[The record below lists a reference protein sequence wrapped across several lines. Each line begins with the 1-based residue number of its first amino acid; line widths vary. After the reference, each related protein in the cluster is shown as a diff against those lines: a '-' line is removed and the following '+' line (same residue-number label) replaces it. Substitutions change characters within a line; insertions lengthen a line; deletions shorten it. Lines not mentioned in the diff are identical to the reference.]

1 MKVALINPLYKNLYG
16 EMQSTLG
23 LFPPLGLAYI
33 ASVLQS
39 KNHTVRLI
47 DMEAENLN
55 EENLISELKKF
66 KPELIGVYSSTP
78 IIFYAFSLA
87 KICKENFSA
96 SVVFGGPHPSSF
108 PEDTIKNEFVDFV
121 VRGEGEFV
129 MADLADTLSCSQPLE
144 QVRGLSFKKEN
155 KIINN
160 LPQAYIEN
168 LDNLPL
174 PSYNLL
180 PVAKYSPY
188 SYLDRGGKWFT
199 MLTTRG
205 CPFRCIFCNSG
216 SIFGKRYRTRTP
228 QNMVRE
234 VEILNKNY
242 GIKNILFV
250 DDTFTLSKEST
261 LEFCHLLREK
271 KLDISWSC
279 ETRVHLVDDELLK
292 EMKRAGCFG
301 IAFGIESGSQKMLN
315 NLKKGITL
323 EQSERAVKAAKK
335 AGIEVR
341 TFWVFGAPGE
351 TKETVLESIKFAKKL
366 NPDIAHFNV
375 MTPYPDTEIYRMAV
389 SEGVFDADWS
399 KYFSIGEHPV
409 YETKDLSKEELS
421 RFLKKAHRE
430 FYFRPNYILRALSR
444 VRNPR
449 HFLRLFKSGFELLK
463 TIRR

>member
-1 MKVALINPLYKNLYG
+1 
-16 EMQSTLG
+16 MQSTLG

-39 KNHTVRLI
+39 KGHTARLL
-47 DMEAENLN
+47 DMEAESLD
-55 EENLISELKKF
+55 EEGLIAEISKF
-66 KPELIGVYSSTP
+66 APDLIGIYSSTP

-87 KICKENFSA
+87 KICKENFS
-96 SVVFGGPHPSSF
+96 VPIVFGGPHPSSF
-108 PEDTIKNEFVDFV
+108 PEDTIKNDFVDFV

-129 MADLADTLSCSQPLE
+129 MADLADTLSENLPLE

-160 LPQAYIEN
+160 SPQAYIEN
-168 LDNLPL
+168 LDDLPL
-174 PSYNLL
+174 PSHNLL

-228 QNMVRE
+228 QNMVKE

-242 GIKNILFV
+242 DIKNILFV

-261 LEFCHLLREK
+261 LEFCRLLREK

-301 IAFGIESGSQKMLN
+301 IAFGIESGSQKMLD

-323 EQSERAVKAAKK
+323 EQSEYAVKAAKK

-341 TFWVFGAPGE
+341 TFWVFGAPNE
-351 TKETVLESIKFAKKL
+351 TRDTVLESIKFAKKL

-375 MTPYPDTEIYRMAV
+375 MTPYPDTEIYKMAV
-389 SEGVFDADWS
+389 NEGVFDADWS

-409 YETKDLSKEELS
+409 YETKDLSKDELAKL
-421 RFLKKAHRE
+421 LKYAHRE
-430 FYFRPNYILRALSR
+430 FYFRPSYILRALSR
-444 VRNPR
+444 VRNLR
-449 HFLRLFKSGFELLK
+449 HFIRLLKSGFELLK
-463 TIRR
+463 TTKK